1 MSWPWAKRHP
11 MPEPAEFIR
20 QNTTALNPDIVSGTP
35 SPAQVSYP
43 RLPSEFVLPGAG
55 TESFDRNREVSA
67 ACQNMTATILAGFPD
82 PDDEFYKTLISG
94 ALRIGIEYLLVGG
107 GEQELQW
114 QEVYIFFR
122 NEMPE
127 KKDEGG
133 EKKASDADAEK
144 VEEKPAEKVEENPT
158 GKAEE
163 PETPAVA
170 EEDKTEKQ

>member
-1 MSWPWAKRHP
+1 MSILKNLFA
-11 MPEPAEFIR
+11 AVGAVTLGAVAVGVVLGA
-20 QNTTALNPDIVSGTP
+20 TTA
-35 SPAQVSYP
+35 
-43 RLPSEFVLPGAG
+43 
-55 TESFDRNREVSA
+55 
-67 ACQNMTATILAGFPD
+67 MTADDDDFDLDELRDDAPCDGCRKCAEKD
-82 PDDEFYKTLISG
+82 ADNEDEDDESVV
-94 ALRIGIEYLLVGG
+94 LVH
-107 GEQELQW
+107 
-114 QEVYIFFR
+114 VVKVPCS
-122 NEMPE
+122 MPE

>member
-1 MSWPWAKRHP
+1 MSILKNLFA
-11 MPEPAEFIR
+11 AVGAVTLGAVAVGVVLGA
-20 QNTTALNPDIVSGTP
+20 TTA
-35 SPAQVSYP
+35 
-43 RLPSEFVLPGAG
+43 
-55 TESFDRNREVSA
+55 
-67 ACQNMTATILAGFPD
+67 MTADDDDFDLDELRDDAPCDGCRKCAEKD
-82 PDDEFYKTLISG
+82 ADNEDEDDEPVV
-94 ALRIGIEYLLVGG
+94 LVH
-107 GEQELQW
+107 
-114 QEVYIFFR
+114 VVKIPCS
-122 NEMPE
+122 MPE

>member
-1 MSWPWAKRHP
+1 MSILKNLFA
-11 MPEPAEFIR
+11 AVGAASLGAVAVGVVLGA
-20 QNTTALNPDIVSGTP
+20 TTA
-35 SPAQVSYP
+35 
-43 RLPSEFVLPGAG
+43 
-55 TESFDRNREVSA
+55 
-67 ACQNMTATILAGFPD
+67 MTADDDDFDLEELRDDAPSD
-82 PDDEFYKTLISG
+82 RSRKCAEKNADNEDEDDEPVV
-94 ALRIGIEYLLVGG
+94 LVH
-107 GEQELQW
+107 
-114 QEVYIFFR
+114 VVKVPCS
-122 NEMPE
+122 MPE

>member
-1 MSWPWAKRHP
+1 MSILKNLFA
-11 MPEPAEFIR
+11 AVGAVTLGAVAVGVVLGA
-20 QNTTALNPDIVSGTP
+20 TTA
-35 SPAQVSYP
+35 
-43 RLPSEFVLPGAG
+43 
-55 TESFDRNREVSA
+55 
-67 ACQNMTATILAGFPD
+67 MTADDDDFDLDELRDDTPCDGCRKCAEKNAD
-82 PDDEFYKTLISG
+82 NEDEDDEPVV
-94 ALRIGIEYLLVGG
+94 LVH
-107 GEQELQW
+107 
-114 QEVYIFFR
+114 VVKVPCS
-122 NEMPE
+122 MPE